1 MRSLVVAGFGLA
13 TTAIAIA
20 LPGAY
25 LFNQEAQ
32 LFPMQSGVY
41 DIHFGNVPISNA
53 GVIAICWT
61 LCFCLWSVAAG
72 LWGIARRNHHLN
84 QR

>member
-1 MRSLVVAGFGLA
+1 MVAGLGLA
-13 TTAIAIA
+13 TAAIAIA
-20 LPGAY
+20 LPGAL

-32 LFPMQSGVY
+32 LFPLESTVN
-41 DIHFGNVPISNA
+41 DIEIGNVPISNA
-53 GVIAICWT
+53 GVIAISWT